1 MGESS
6 IEREERKK
14 RLEELLRERKKKEEK
29 IESERR
35 IADMLEL
42 FPDKDK
48 VEILCEKESNKVET
62 KLTDSFPIAWYGR
75 IDWGKLNNK
84 IVIPNEEIQNIPYIL
99 LQQGLENISPVYLI
113 VGLYGY
119 PVVKT
124 SISTILDNIE
134 EIMCMGPDQ
143 YIYCPLSKYVIE
155 FFHDDVITVGWL

>member
-1 MGESS
+1 M
-6 IEREERKK
+6 EREERKR

-35 IADMLEL
+35 IAETLEL

-48 VEILCEKESNKVET
+48 VEILDEKESDKVET
-62 KLTDSFPIAWYGR
+62 EMTDIFPIAWYGR
-75 IDWGKLNNK
+75 INWDKLNNK

-99 LQQGLENISPVYLI
+99 SQQGLKDKLPVYLI

-124 SISTILDNIE
+124 SLTTILDNIE

-155 FFHDDVITVGWL
+155 FFHDDVITAGWF